1 MGGCVKFACPC
12 VWSHHLYVQ
21 NSAASAQWCTFVLLA
36 GKVNVTVSS
45 VAEDSHNLCDNR
57 VAVTPLQGKMDTVIK
72 PLLVKVS
79 QTTDGEYL
87 GTVYYPM
94 KLLARG
100 SLDLSWKQTGLQ
112 RHGDFL
118 SCLLFLNYSFSTCS
132 QEAYYKRRPKTPF
145 SVLQVWNIIH
155 WQLSGWK
162 GWSYWRYPEVG
173 GICPRT
179 STCGTIHA

>member
-1 MGGCVKFACPC
+1 
-12 VWSHHLYVQ
+12 
-21 NSAASAQWCTFVLLA
+21 VLLA

-145 SVLQVWNIIH
+145 SVLQV
-155 WQLSGWK
+155 
-162 GWSYWRYPEVG
+162 
-173 GICPRT
+173 
-179 STCGTIHA
+179 

>member
-1 MGGCVKFACPC
+1 M
-12 VWSHHLYVQ
+12 
-21 NSAASAQWCTFVLLA
+21 LLA